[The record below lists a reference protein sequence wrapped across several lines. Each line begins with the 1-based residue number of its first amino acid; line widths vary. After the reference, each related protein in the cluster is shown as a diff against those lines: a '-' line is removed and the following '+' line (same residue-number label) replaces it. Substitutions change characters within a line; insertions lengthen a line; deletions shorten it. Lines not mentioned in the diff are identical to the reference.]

1 MSGFNLEP
9 PKRIPVLTKRHPPLL
24 FLFDLL
30 LSCLM
35 VAKLRNLSY
44 IVEECLS
51 FCALYLGDDT
61 VHKRNKLGRNVD
73 AQGSNMREGFE
84 IFKGPSKSLVRVKYF
99 HLDHQEWDRAHIH
112 VFWNTPEVQPY
123 IREHVECEKAT
134 RRLRMTVLKSQHQ
147 AHKSFPQWF
156 QKHIYNQI
164 QNGVGQVSDDLRAL
178 ASGPRRWAGL

>member
-44 IVEECLS
+44 IVEEYLS

-84 IFKGPSKSLVRVKYF
+84 IFKGLSKSLGRVKYF
-99 HLDHQEWDRAHIH
+99 HIDHQEWDRAHIH

-134 RRLRMTVLKSQHQ
+134 RRPRMTN
-147 AHKSFPQWF
+147 
-156 QKHIYNQI
+156 YNQI

-178 ASGPRRWAGL
+178 ASGPRRWAGLWTRLIVMLLPETRT